1 MTYTVMIE
9 IGGESVK
16 VGQISEA
23 GFAYDP
29 TYLSR
34 SNVKPISVSLP
45 LQEVPFSP
53 QRTKNFFDGLLPEGF
68 TRRTVAQWMHVS
80 EDDYL
85 SILAGLGRE
94 CLGAIRIVDESDTAP
109 AQYQKLTLAQV
120 QALAAEG
127 TTQSAK
133 LVTESHL
140 SLTGASGKVGLYY
153 DAANDAWY
161 QPFGTAPSTH
171 IIKQSH
177 VRLNGI
183 VVNELLCL
191 HTAKKCG
198 IDVPACFIL
207 DAGGTADENI
217 LFATARYDREMVADA
232 RKIGGLPCPRR
243 LHQEDFAQ
251 ALGIPAAEKYEPES
265 GSYLKD
271 MFTLLKTQSTT
282 PLEDQLKLWDLTVF
296 NYLIGN
302 TDNHLKNASLLY
314 DSTLSTLR
322 LAPAYDV
329 VSTTVYSGSTR
340 RLSMHLGDATMLDA
354 VSEDSFRKAA
364 HEVGIGEKLA
374 MKRLAAMAEKFEA
387 ALNTTAE
394 ELVDQGFSNA
404 AQLREQILST
414 GGYSHITKL

>member
-1 MTYTVMIE
+1 MTYPVMIE
-9 IGGESVK
+9 IGGESVR

-29 TYLSR
+29 TYLSHP
-34 SNVKPISVSLP
+34 NAKPISVSLP
-45 LQEVPFSP
+45 LQEALFSA
-53 QRTKNFFDGLLPEGF
+53 QKTKGFFDGLLPEGF

-85 SILAGLGRE
+85 SILAGLGCE
-94 CLGAIRIVDESDTAP
+94 CLGAIRVVDASDAAP

-133 LVTESHL
+133 LVAESRL

-171 IIKQSH
+171 IVKQSH
-177 VRLNGI
+177 VRLSGI

-191 HTAKKCG
+191 QTAKRCG
-198 IDVPACFIL
+198 ITVPDCFIL
-207 DAGGTADENI
+207 DAGGTEDEKI
-217 LFATARYDREMVADA
+217 LFATARYDREMVADG
-232 RKIGGLPCPRR
+232 RMLNGLPCPRR

-251 ALGIPAAEKYEPES
+251 ALGIPAAKKYEPES
-265 GSYLKD
+265 GAYLKD
-271 MFTLLKTQSTT
+271 MFALLKAQSAN

-296 NYLIGN
+296 NCLIGN
-302 TDNHLKNASLLY
+302 TDNHLKNASILY
-314 DSTLSTLR
+314 NSTLSTLR

-340 RLSMHLGDATMLDA
+340 RLSMRLGDATTLDA
-354 VSEDSFRKAA
+354 VSKDSFRKAA
-364 HEVGIGEKLA
+364 HEIGIGEKLA
-374 MKRLAAMAEKFEA
+374 MKRLSAMTDRFEA
-387 ALNTTAE
+387 ALNTAAE
-394 ELVDQGFSNA
+394 ELAAQGFTNA
-404 AQLREQILST
+404 VQLRDQILLT
-414 GGYSHITKL
+414 GGYSLIAKQ

>member
-9 IGGESVK
+9 LAGESVK
-16 VGQISEA
+16 VGQISET

-45 LQEVPFSP
+45 LQEVTFSP

-68 TRRTVAQWMHVS
+68 TRRTVAQWMHVP

-94 CLGAIRIVDESDTAP
+94 CLGAIRIVDESNAVP
-109 AQYQKLTLAQV
+109 AQYRKLTLAQV
-120 QALAAEG
+120 QTLAAEG

-153 DAANDAWY
+153 DAANDVWY

-171 IIKQSH
+171 IVKQSH
-177 VRLNGI
+177 VRLSGI

-191 HTAKKCG
+191 QTAKKCG
-198 IDVPACFIL
+198 IDVPDCFIL

-232 RKIGGLPCPRR
+232 QKISGLPCPRR

-271 MFTLLKTQSTT
+271 MFTLLKTQSTN

-340 RLSMHLGDATMLDA
+340 RLSMRLGDATTLDA

-374 MKRLAAMAEKFEA
+374 MKRLTAMAEKFEA

-394 ELVDQGFSNA
+394 ELAAQGFTNA
-404 AQLREQILST
+404 AQLRDQILLT

>member
-1 MTYTVMIE
+1 MIYTVMIE
-9 IGGESVK
+9 LSGKAVK
-16 VGQISEA
+16 VGQISEV

-45 LQEVPFSP
+45 LQEAPFSP

-94 CLGAIRIVDESDTAP
+94 CLGAIRIVEDSDTAT
-109 AQYQKLTLAQV
+109 AQYQKLTLTQV

-153 DAANDAWY
+153 DAVNDAWY

-171 IIKQSH
+171 IVKQSH
-177 VRLNGI
+177 VRLSGI

-198 IDVPACFIL
+198 IDVPDCFIL

-217 LFATARYDREMVADA
+217 LFATARYDREMAADGG
-232 RKIGGLPCPRR
+232 KINGLPCPRR

-271 MFTLLKTQSTT
+271 MFVLLKAQSAN
-282 PLEDQLKLWDLTVF
+282 PLEDQMKLWDLTVF

-340 RLSMHLGDATMLDA
+340 RLSMRLGDATTLDA

-374 MKRLAAMAEKFEA
+374 MKRLAAMIEKFEA
-387 ALNTTAE
+387 ALNATAE

-404 AQLREQILST
+404 AQLRDQVLLT
-414 GGYSHITKL
+414 GGYQRLG

>member
-9 IGGESVK
+9 LAGESVK

-23 GFAYDP
+23 QFAYDP
-29 TYLSR
+29 SYLSR
-34 SNVKPISVSLP
+34 SSVKPISVSLP
-45 LQEVPFSP
+45 LQEAPFSL
-53 QRTKNFFDGLLPEGF
+53 QRTKSFFDGLLPEGF

-94 CLGAIRIVDESDTAP
+94 CLGAIRIVDESDIVP
-109 AQYQKLTLAQV
+109 AQYQKLSLAQV
-120 QALAAEG
+120 QALASEG

-171 IIKQSH
+171 IVKQSH
-177 VRLNGI
+177 VRLSGI

-198 IDVPACFIL
+198 IDVPDCFIL
-207 DAGGTADENI
+207 DTGGVSDENI
-217 LFATARYDREMVADA
+217 LFATARYDREMVADG
-232 RKIGGLPCPRR
+232 RRINGLLCPRR

-251 ALGIPAAEKYEPES
+251 ALGIPAAEKYEPEF

-271 MFTLLKTQSTT
+271 MFTLLKTQSTN

-302 TDNHLKNASLLY
+302 ADNHLKNASLLY
-314 DSTLSTLR
+314 DSKLSTLR

-340 RLSMHLGDATMLDA
+340 RLSMHFGDATTLDT
-354 VSEDSFRKAA
+354 VNEDSFRKAA

-374 MKRLAAMAEKFEA
+374 MKRTAAMAEKFEA

-394 ELVDQGFSNA
+394 ELTAQGFTNA
-404 AQLREQILST
+404 AQLRDQILST

>member
-9 IGGESVK
+9 LAGESVK

-23 GFAYDP
+23 GFSYDP

-53 QRTKNFFDGLLPEGF
+53 QRTKSFFDGLLPEGF
-68 TRRTVAQWMHVS
+68 TRRTVAQWMHVP

-109 AQYQKLTLAQV
+109 AQYQKLILAQV

-171 IIKQSH
+171 IVKQSH
-177 VRLNGI
+177 VRLSGI

-198 IDVPACFIL
+198 IDVPDCFIL
-207 DAGGTADENI
+207 DTGGVSDENI

-232 RKIGGLPCPRR
+232 QKISGLPCPRR

-271 MFTLLKTQSTT
+271 MFTLLKNQSTN

-340 RLSMHLGDATMLDA
+340 RLSMHFGDATTLDA

-364 HEVGIGEKLA
+364 HEIGIGEKLA

-387 ALNTTAE
+387 ALNITAE
-394 ELVDQGFSNA
+394 ELAAQGFTNA
-404 AQLREQILST
+404 AQLRDQVLST
-414 GGYSHITKL
+414 GGYAHIMK

>member
-34 SNVKPISVSLP
+34 NNVKPISVSLP
-45 LQEVPFSP
+45 LQEAPFSP

-68 TRRTVAQWMHVS
+68 TRRTVAQWMHVP

-171 IIKQSH
+171 IVKQSH
-177 VRLNGI
+177 VRLSGI

-198 IDVPACFIL
+198 IDVPDCFIL
-207 DAGGTADENI
+207 DTGGVSDENI

-232 RKIGGLPCPRR
+232 RKIDGLPCPRR

-271 MFTLLKTQSTT
+271 MFTLLKTQSTN

-314 DSTLSTLR
+314 DCTLSTLR

-340 RLSMHLGDATMLDA
+340 RLSMHFGDATTLDA
-354 VSEDSFRKAA
+354 VSENSFRKAA

-374 MKRLAAMAEKFEA
+374 MKRLTAMTEKFEA

-394 ELVDQGFSNA
+394 ELAAQGFTNA
-404 AQLREQILST
+404 AQLRDQILST

>member
-9 IGGESVK
+9 LAGESVK

-29 TYLSR
+29 TYFSR

-153 DAANDAWY
+153 DAINDAWY

-171 IIKQSH
+171 IVKQSH
-177 VRLNGI
+177 VRLSGI

-198 IDVPACFIL
+198 IDVPDCFIL

-217 LFATARYDREMVADA
+217 LFATARYDREIAEDC
-232 RKIGGLPCPRR
+232 RKINGLPCPRR

-251 ALGIPAAEKYEPES
+251 ALGIPAAEKYEPKS

-271 MFTLLKTQSTT
+271 MFVLLKAQSAN
-282 PLEDQLKLWDLTVF
+282 PLEDQMKLWDLTAF

-374 MKRLAAMAEKFEA
+374 MKRLAAMIEKFEA
-387 ALNTTAE
+387 ALNATAE

-404 AQLREQILST
+404 AQLRDRVLLT
-414 GGYSHITKL
+414 GGYQRLG

>member
-23 GFAYDP
+23 GFSYDP
-29 TYLSR
+29 AYLRR
-34 SNVKPISVSLP
+34 SEAKPISVSLP
-45 LQEVPFSP
+45 LQEVPFTP
-53 QRTKNFFDGLLPEGF
+53 QKTKNFFDGLLPEGF
-68 TRRTVAQWMHVS
+68 TRRTVAQWMHVG

-94 CLGAIRIVDESDTAP
+94 CLGAIRIAEDADAAP
-109 AQYQKLTLAQV
+109 AQYQKLSLAQV
-120 QALAAEG
+120 QTLAAEG
-127 TTQSAK
+127 TTESAK

-153 DAANDAWY
+153 DAANNAWY
-161 QPFGTAPSTH
+161 QPLGTAPSTH
-171 IIKQSH
+171 IVKQSH
-177 VRLNGI
+177 VRLRGI

-198 IDVPACFIL
+198 IDVPDCFIL
-207 DAGGTADENI
+207 DTGGAADENI
-217 LFATARYDREMVADA
+217 LFATARYDRELTADA
-232 RKIGGLPCPRR
+232 QIINGLPCPRR

-271 MFTLLKTQSTT
+271 MFSLLKAQSAN
-282 PLEDQLKLWDLTVF
+282 PLEDRKKLWDLTVF
-296 NYLIGN
+296 NCLIGN

-329 VSTTVYSGSTR
+329 VSTAVYSGSTR
-340 RLSMHLGDATMLDA
+340 RLSMRLGDATTLDA
-354 VSEDSFRKAA
+354 ISEDSFRKAA

-374 MKRLAAMAEKFEA
+374 MKQLSAMVGKFEA

-394 ELVDQGFSNA
+394 ELIAQGFSNA
-404 AQLREQILST
+404 AQLRDQILLT
-414 GGYSHITKL
+414 GGYTQIAK

>member
-9 IGGESVK
+9 MGGKPVV

-23 GFAYDP
+23 GFSYDSAYLNNPDA
-29 TYLSR
+29 
-34 SNVKPISVSLP
+34 KPISVSLP
-45 LQEVPFSP
+45 LQKVPFSP

-68 TRRTVAQWMHVS
+68 TRRTVAQWMHVP

-94 CLGAIRIVDESDTAP
+94 CLGALRIVDENDTTP
-109 AQYQKLTLAQV
+109 AQYQKLSLAQV

-153 DAANDAWY
+153 DAANEAWY

-171 IIKQSH
+171 IVKQSH
-177 VRLNGI
+177 VRLGGI

-198 IDVPACFIL
+198 IDVPDCFIL
-207 DAGGTADENI
+207 DTGGVADENI
-217 LFATARYDREMVADA
+217 LFATARYDREMAADGW
-232 RKIGGLPCPRR
+232 KIDGLPCPRR

-251 ALGIPAAEKYEPES
+251 ALGIPASEKYEPES

-271 MFTLLKTQSTT
+271 MFTLLKNQSAN
-282 PLEDQLKLWDLTVF
+282 PLEDQLKLWDLTIF

-314 DSTLSTLR
+314 DSTLSMLR
-322 LAPAYDV
+322 LAPVYDV

-340 RLSMHLGDATMLDA
+340 RLSMRLGNATTLDA

-364 HEVGIGEKLA
+364 HEIGIGEKLA
-374 MKRLAAMAEKFEA
+374 MKRLAAMVEKFEA
-387 ALNTTAE
+387 ALHTTAE
-394 ELVDQGFSNA
+394 ELAAQGFFNA
-404 AQLREQILST
+404 VQLRDQILLT
-414 GGYSHITKL
+414 GGYSRITK

>member
-1 MTYTVMIE
+1 MSYTVMIE
-9 IGGESVK
+9 LAGESVK

-45 LQEVPFSP
+45 LQEAPFSP

-127 TTQSAK
+127 TPQSAK

-153 DAANDAWY
+153 DAVNDAWY

-171 IIKQSH
+171 IVKQSH
-177 VRLNGI
+177 LRLNGI

-198 IDVPACFIL
+198 IDVPDCFIL

-217 LFATARYDREMVADA
+217 LFATARYDREMIADA
-232 RKIGGLPCPRR
+232 QKINGLSCPRQ

-271 MFTLLKTQSTT
+271 MFTLLKAQSAN

-329 VSTTVYSGSTR
+329 VSTTIYSGSTR
-340 RLSMHLGDATMLDA
+340 RLSMHFGDATTLDA

-374 MKRLAAMAEKFEA
+374 MKRLSAMVEKFEA
-387 ALNTTAE
+387 MLNATAE
-394 ELVDQGFSNA
+394 ELIAQGFSNA
-404 AQLREQILST
+404 AQLRDQILST
-414 GGYSHITKL
+414 GGYTHITK

>member
-1 MTYTVMIE
+1 MIYTVMIE
-9 IGGESVK
+9 LSGKAVK
-16 VGQISEA
+16 VGQISEV

-45 LQEVPFSP
+45 LQEAPFSP

-94 CLGAIRIVDESDTAP
+94 CLGAIRIVEDSDTAT
-109 AQYQKLTLAQV
+109 AQYQKLTLTQV

-153 DAANDAWY
+153 DAVNDAWY

-171 IIKQSH
+171 IVKQSH
-177 VRLNGI
+177 VRLSGI

-198 IDVPACFIL
+198 IDVPNCFIL

-217 LFATARYDREMVADA
+217 LFATARYDREMAEDG
-232 RKIGGLPCPRR
+232 RKINGLPCPRR

-251 ALGIPAAEKYEPES
+251 ALGIPAAEKYEPKS
-265 GSYLKD
+265 GSYLKN
-271 MFTLLKTQSTT
+271 MFALMKAQSAN

-340 RLSMHLGDATMLDA
+340 RLSMRLGDATTLDA

-374 MKRLAAMAEKFEA
+374 MKRLAAMIEKFEA
-387 ALNTTAE
+387 ALNATAE
-394 ELVDQGFSNA
+394 GLVDQGFSNA
-404 AQLREQILST
+404 AQLRDQVLLT
-414 GGYSHITKL
+414 GGYQRLG

>member
-9 IGGESVK
+9 LHGEAVK
-16 VGQISEA
+16 VGRISEA
-23 GFAYDP
+23 GFVYDP
-29 TYLSR
+29 LYMDR
-34 SNVKPISVSLP
+34 PDANPISISLP
-45 LQEVPFSP
+45 LQEAPFSP
-53 QRTKNFFDGLLPEGF
+53 QKTKCFFDGLLPEGF

-94 CLGAIRIVDESDTAP
+94 CLGAIRIGEDSDVTA
-109 AQYQKLTLAQV
+109 AQYQKLTLSQV

-153 DAANDAWY
+153 DAVNDAWY

-171 IIKQSH
+171 IVKQSH
-177 VRLNGI
+177 VRLSGI
-183 VVNELLCL
+183 VVNELLRL
-191 HTAKKCG
+191 QTAKKCG
-198 IDVPACFIL
+198 IEVPDCFIL
-207 DAGGTADENI
+207 DTGGAADENI
-217 LFATARYDREMVADA
+217 LFAAARYDRKMSDDG
-232 RKIGGLPCPRR
+232 RMLNGLRCPRR

-271 MFTLLKTQSTT
+271 MFTLLKNHSVN

-314 DSTLSTLR
+314 DSGLSTVR

-329 VSTTVYSGSTR
+329 VSTTVYPGSTR
-340 RLSMHLGDATMLDA
+340 RLSMRIGDAATVDD
-354 VSEDSFRKAA
+354 VNEDSFRKAA
-364 HEVGIGEKLA
+364 HEIGLGEKLA
-374 MKRLAAMAEKFEA
+374 LKRLSAMEDKLEA
-387 ALNTTAE
+387 ALNATAE
-394 ELVDQGFSNA
+394 ELAIQGFSNA
-404 AQLREQILST
+404 LQLRDQILLT
-414 GGYSHITKL
+414 GGCS

>member
-1 MTYTVMIE
+1 MIYTVMIE
-9 IGGESVK
+9 LSGKAVK
-16 VGQISEA
+16 VGQISKA

-45 LQEVPFSP
+45 LQEAPFSP

-94 CLGAIRIVDESDTAP
+94 CLGAIRIVEDSDTAP
-109 AQYQKLTLAQV
+109 AQYQKLTLAEV

-127 TTQSAK
+127 ITQSAK

-153 DAANDAWY
+153 DAVNDAWY

-171 IIKQSH
+171 IVKQSH
-177 VRLNGI
+177 VRLSGI

-198 IDVPACFIL
+198 IDVPDCFIL

-217 LFATARYDREMVADA
+217 LFATARYDREMAADGG
-232 RKIGGLPCPRR
+232 KINGLPCPRR

-271 MFTLLKTQSTT
+271 MFVLLKAQSAN
-282 PLEDQLKLWDLTVF
+282 PLEDQMKLWDLTIF

-340 RLSMHLGDATMLDA
+340 RLSMRLGDATTLDA

-374 MKRLAAMAEKFEA
+374 MKRLAAMIEKFEA
-387 ALNTTAE
+387 ALNATAE
-394 ELVDQGFSNA
+394 GLVDQGFSNA
-404 AQLREQILST
+404 AQLRDQILLT
-414 GGYSHITKL
+414 GGYQRLG